1 MTIGPGL
8 VFRAHARFGCQ
19 SFDFQSNANQATICT
34 LHGVQR
40 IFFDST
46 CSCSSCPRH
55 LRLRSGS
62 LGQNE
67 VQIFRPSPVQFVFE
81 KLIEALLSVIFVT
94 FVISNCLVLS
104 ERLANLRCRVSF
116 LETLTTSPT
125 FSQPFQISNMRSM
138 LEMVDKRFLIASLNG
153 FKSTTMPNPPIV
165 HASYNAR
172 FLFLSYSVP
181 NLISDV

>member
-138 LEMVDKRFLIASLNG
+138 LEMVTSAS
-153 FKSTTMPNPPIV
+153 
-165 HASYNAR
+165 
-172 FLFLSYSVP
+172 
-181 NLISDV
+181 